1 MRIMF
6 VGMALIAIVGAA
18 LISCD
23 GSGKAHGME
32 RPDNAGLNEGVC
44 GVNRVDS
51 FPWNFPKDFALND
64 VEEGQ
69 TVLSPATFYG
79 SAIQRG
85 DNLTT
90 TLLPVYNFTV
100 EKVGRNTITIASMG
114 EQVVVP
120 QALTVPLPKGET
132 AQNGDVVLT
141 WWQSGEGLQRAIVV
155 DDTKLQKPKVCYLDL
170 DYKSDGRGFA
180 NCHANEELH
189 ANSFKV
195 LKNGEWTSGASV
207 AIENNGQWK
216 AAIILNVHANKVLLL
231 DAESRI
237 MVAEKSRCRLIPI
250 EMNYDVGEHVFAKL
264 GYTFEADCRITKV
277 DKRVG
282 RVWVEK
288 NGTTVAVSILDVVR
302 DLTDLAKK

>member
-1 MRIMF
+1 
-6 VGMALIAIVGAA
+6 MALIAIVGAT
-18 LISCD
+18 LTSCD

-32 RPDNAGLNEGVC
+32 RPDNTTLDAGAYA
-44 GVNRVDS
+44 VNRVDS

-85 DNLTT
+85 DNLAT

-141 WWQSGEGLQRAIVV
+141 WWQSGEGLQRAIGVAA
-155 DDTKLQKPKVCYLDL
+155 K
-170 DYKSDGRGFA
+170 RG
-180 NCHANEELH
+180 
-189 ANSFKV
+189 
-195 LKNGEWTSGASV
+195 SGA
-207 AIENNGQWK
+207 
-216 AAIILNVHANKVLLL
+216 
-231 DAESRI
+231 
-237 MVAEKSRCRLIPI
+237 
-250 EMNYDVGEHVFAKL
+250 
-264 GYTFEADCRITKV
+264 
-277 DKRVG
+277 G
-282 RVWVEK
+282 RQC
-288 NGTTVAVSILDVVR
+288 G
-302 DLTDLAKK
+302 

>member
-6 VGMALIAIVGAA
+6 VGMALIAIVGAT
-18 LISCD
+18 LTSCD

-32 RPDNAGLNEGVC
+32 RPDNTTLDAGAYA
-44 GVNRVDS
+44 VNRVDS

-85 DNLTT
+85 DNLAT

-114 EQVVVP
+114 KQVVVP

-141 WWQSGEGLQRAIVV
+141 WWQSGEGLQHAIVV

-216 AAIILNVHANKVLLL
+216 AAIILNVHANKLLLL

-250 EMNYDVGEHVFAKL
+250 KMNYDVGEHVFAKL

-288 NGTTVAVSILDVVR
+288 NGTAVAVSILDVVK
-302 DLTDLAKK
+302 DLTD